1 MGPDPEPQD
10 VLAITD
16 ADCPIPQAD
25 ASREDGTPWVDLF
38 ELKARVGRIDPE
50 RAVGSPGATLDLR
63 RELPKRF
70 PEAFVRVRVH
80 ILSGSTG
87 LVRPAR

>member
-1 MGPDPEPQD
+1 M
-10 VLAITD
+10 
-16 ADCPIPQAD
+16 
-25 ASREDGTPWVDLF
+25 
-38 ELKARVGRIDPE
+38 ARVNLLELNARMEWIGTKG
-50 RAVGSPGATLDLR
+50 AVGSSDPALDVR

-80 ILSGSTG
+80 ILSWSTG